1 MMKQIYFVLA
11 ALISTQAIA
20 ADKDS
25 VYTWGAWAEGL
36 KPAAGPVA
44 RVTPPP
50 AQKPD
55 VNFRPNE
62 NSAFLREA
70 APIRRPNIIQGIGNV
85 DPTRPVQTAP
95 PTGITP
101 PPPPPAPGN

>member
-1 MMKQIYFVLA
+1 MKKSYLLVLT
-11 ALISTQAIA
+11 ALLFSTQAIA
-20 ADKDS
+20 VEKDS
-25 VYTWGAWAEGL
+25 VYTWGSWAEGI

-70 APIRRPNIIQGIGNV
+70 APIRRHNIVTGIS
-85 DPTRPVQTAP
+85 DIDTTRPIQVTP
-95 PTGITP
+95 PTPVTP
-101 PPPPPAPGN
+101 PPPAL

>member
-1 MMKQIYFVLA
+1 MKRIYL
-11 ALISTQAIA
+11 LAIA
-20 ADKDS
+20 LLVPMHASAIEQDS
-25 VYTWGAWAEGL
+25 VYTWGKWSEGL

-50 AQKPD
+50 AKTPN

-70 APIRRPNIIQGIGNV
+70 ILTPNTIAGFSNI
-85 DPTRPVQTAP
+85 DASTPVISAP
-95 PTGITP
+95 PTPVTL
-101 PPPPPAPGN
+101 PPPPPAPFQ